1 MEIAKVTASVK
12 DAWRTTMDD
21 YDEGLDESQMR
32 YAGKCRGCKEWKYDV
47 LADNGYCGD
56 CD

>member
-1 MEIAKVTASVK
+1 MASVK
-12 DAWRTTMDD
+12 NAWRTTMDD

-32 YAGKCRGCKEWKYDV
+32 HAGKCRGCKEWKYDV